1 MRWFNFVVERVLFSL
16 LILVLC
22 SKLEIKIEFFF
33 ESRFDKCFSLEVIS
47 VMEDVFNW
55 VFFFYV

>member
-16 LILVLC
+16 LILVSR

-33 ESRFDKCFSLEVIS
+33 ESRFDKRFSLEVIS
-47 VMEDVFNW
+47 VTEDVFNR